1 MMKRVIKYVIL
12 SSIVIY
18 GMILL
23 TANWAVYKEFFFE
36 IVDKVYRSDFER
48 SLEQDNIKIKDNPN
62 DPWNYIYRGETY
74 KKYKMYNESLKDFMK
89 AYELKNSFFIVLDD
103 ISNVYLALG
112 NPSKAYEFINK
123 FFKKAPSPDR
133 SFFDLA
139 LIYDYEWKSKEAL
152 DIYTKYITKNNI
164 EKGKDK
170 YIFSLKRRVI
180 HYTLQ
185 KEYDKAKEDIETL
198 FKENPEDKDVVALKV
213 LLSDTNKIN
222 DSIIHEK
229 FKLDVHEAIVGT
241 TQI

>member
-1 MMKRVIKYVIL
+1 MRRIKNIIFIL
-12 SSIVIY
+12 IILFGLFLLVRDWDFFKGIPTEIY
-18 GMILL
+18 EKI
-23 TANWAVYKEFFFE
+23 T
-36 IVDKVYRSDFER
+36 RSDFER
-48 SLEQDNIKIKDNPN
+48 SLEQDNIKIKN
-62 DPWNYIYRGETY
+62 DPNNPWSYIYRGSTY
-74 KKYKMYNESLKDFMK
+74 KMHKMYNKSLKDYLK
-89 AYELKNSFFIVLDD
+89 AYDLEESFFMVLPD
-103 ISNVYLALG
+103 ISNLYLALG
-112 NPSKAYEFINK
+112 DTDKAYKYIHLMM
-123 FFKKAPSPDR
+123 KKAPSPDR

-198 FKENPEDKDVVALKV
+198 FKENPDDNDVEEFKD
-213 LLSDTNKIN
+213 LLSDINKM
-222 DSIIHEK
+222 DESIIHEK